1 MATHLKHGRLKLAL
15 ALVIVA
21 AAVFAAMWWQRTLGF
36 AERGLAIEPQAQA
49 QAMVLVIERGDGF
62 NAVLRKLR
70 ALGVRQGSDLE
81 WKLLARKLG
90 VAGKLQVGEYAITPG
105 ITPEALLR
113 RLGAG
118 EVIQRK
124 FTVIEGWSF
133 RDLRAALA
141 AESRLAQNTRG
152 LDDAAVMA
160 KLGRSGVPAEGR
172 FLPETYVYTRGTD
185 DLAILD
191 RAAKAMDVALAE
203 AWEGRQ
209 PDLPLASPDEL
220 LTLASIVEKE
230 TGQAGERARIA
241 GVFVRRLRLGM
252 RLETDPTVIYGMG
265 AAYDGNIRKKDLQTD
280 TPYNTYQRA
289 GLPPTPIAMPGKA
302 AVQAT
307 AHPAPGD
314 ELFFV
319 ARGNGEHH
327 FSATYAEHAAAVR
340 RYQLR
345 R

>member
-1 MATHLKHGRLKLAL
+1 
-15 ALVIVA
+15 
-21 AAVFAAMWWQRTLGF
+21 
-36 AERGLAIEPQAQA
+36 
-49 QAMVLVIERGDGF
+49 
-62 NAVLRKLR
+62 VLRKLR
-70 ALGVRQGSDLE
+70 AIGVTQGSDLE

-90 VAGKLQVGEYAITPG
+90 VAGKLQVGEYEVPAG
-105 ITPEALLR
+105 ISPEALLR

-118 EVIQRK
+118 EVIQQK
-124 FTVIEGWSF
+124 VTIVEGWNF

-141 AESRLAQNTRG
+141 AEDRLKPSTQG
-152 LDDAAVMA
+152 LEDAAVMR
-160 KLGRSGVPAEGR
+160 KLGRGGTWPEGR

-191 RAAKAMDVALAE
+191 RAAKAMDAALAD
-203 AWEGRQ
+203 AWDGRRE
-209 PDLPLASPDEL
+209 DLPLANPDEL

-230 TGQAGERARIA
+230 TGLASERPQIA
-241 GVFVRRLRLGM
+241 GVFIRRLRLGM

-265 AAYDGNIRKKDLQTD
+265 AAYAGNIRKKDLQAD
-280 TPYNTYQRA
+280 NPYNTYQRH

-302 AVQAT
+302 ALLAV
-307 AHPAPGD
+307 AHPAAGD
-314 ELFFV
+314 SLFFV
-319 ARGNGEHH
+319 ARGNGAHH

>member
-15 ALVIVA
+15 ALLIVA
-21 AAVFAAMWWQRTLGF
+21 AAVFAAMWWQRTLAF
-36 AERGLAIEPQAQA
+36 SERGLALEPTSQPR
-49 QAMVLVIERGDGF
+49 VLLIDRGDGF

-70 ALGVRQGSDLE
+70 VLGVRQGSDLE
-81 WKLLARKLG
+81 WKLLARRLG
-90 VAGKLQVGEYAITPG
+90 VAGKLQVGEYEVTPG
-105 ITPEALLR
+105 VTPETLLR

-124 FTVIEGWSF
+124 FTLVEGWTF

-141 AESRLAQNTRG
+141 AQDRIASSTKG

-160 KLGRSGVPAEGR
+160 RLGRKDTWPEGR

-191 RAAKAMDVALAE
+191 RAAKAMDAALAD
-203 AWEGRQ
+203 AWEGRDA
-209 PDLPLASPDEL
+209 DLPLASADEL

-230 TGQAGERARIA
+230 TGLASERPQIA

-265 AAYDGNIRKKDLQTD
+265 AAYAGNIRKKDLLAD
-280 TPYNTYQRA
+280 TPYNTYQRG

-302 AVQAT
+302 ALQAA

-314 ELFFV
+314 SLFFV
-319 ARGNGEHH
+319 ARGNGAHH